1 MLLQAVV
8 LLASLQ
14 AATGWAVP
22 ASAIAALIAA
32 GVLLRESR
40 STAPRFG
47 VRAAARGG
55 IEVLEPDGTVRAAE
69 ALLASPALVV
79 LRVGDGGGG
88 RIRSVW
94 RDMLPA
100 TEFRRFLTAARW
112 ARLPAETRSAV

>member
-8 LLASLQ
+8 LLVSLQ

-22 ASAIAALIAA
+22 ASAVAALIAA
-32 GVLLRESR
+32 VALLRESR
-40 STAPRFG
+40 CAAPRFG
-47 VRAAARGG
+47 VRVAARGG
-55 IEVLEPDGTVRAAE
+55 IEVLELDGTVRVAE

-79 LRVGDGGGG
+79 LRIGDGGAA

-100 TEFRRFLTAARW
+100 TEFRRFMTAARW
-112 ARLPAETRSAV
+112 ARLPADTRSAV

>member
-8 LLASLQ
+8 QLASLR
-14 AATGWAVP
+14 AATGWAAP

-40 STAPRFG
+40 STTPRFG

-55 IEVLEPDGTVRAAE
+55 IEVVEADGTVRVAE

-79 LRVGDGGGG
+79 LRVGEG
-88 RIRSVW
+88 RILSVW